1 MRIYGL
7 CLLLPAVIFVA
18 TACGDNKSV
27 EQQTEVVQEVP
38 PPVVDSAQLQVVAY
52 EQQLVEAQD
61 DISKTLRQLNR
72 LSTQLQDSIDGT
84 QVPPQIQEE
93 TINNYRNKLHE
104 VRQVQASL
112 KQWQDREIKA
122 SDSLSSEERKAF
134 LEDQI
139 QQLER
144 LMQETQQVRREAQS
158 AMQDSDQEAY

>member
-1 MRIYGL
+1 MKIYAL
-7 CLLLPAVIFVA
+7 FLLLPPVIFVA
-18 TACGDNKSV
+18 TACGDNKTV

-38 PPVVDSAQLQVVAY
+38 APVVDSAQLQIVAY
-52 EQQLVEAQD
+52 EQQLAEAQD

-72 LSTQLQDSIDGT
+72 LSAQLQDSINGT

-112 KQWQDREIKA
+112 KQWQDRELRA
-122 SDSLSSEERKAF
+122 ADSLNSQERIAY

-158 AMQDSDQEAY
+158 AMQDADQEAY